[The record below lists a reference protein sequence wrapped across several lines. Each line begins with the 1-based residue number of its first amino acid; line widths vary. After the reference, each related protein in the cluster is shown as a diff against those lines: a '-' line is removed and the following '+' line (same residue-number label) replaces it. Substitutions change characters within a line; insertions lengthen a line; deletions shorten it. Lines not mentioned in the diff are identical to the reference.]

1 MTTMLLAALQQVD
14 KFYGEQTVLSGATL
28 ELRLG
33 TRWALIGRNGSGKT
47 TLLRLLLGLE
57 RPDAGQVF
65 VREGVQLAMLEQ
77 DPEFVPTATV
87 LEVAEAAFV
96 ELDAL
101 EQGLKQLEA
110 EGLDRPDVFE
120 RWEALHEVF
129 ERRGGYERR
138 ARRDAVL
145 YALGFRGREE
155 QLAGKLSGGEK
166 TRLGLAKLLMQ
177 QPDVLLL
184 DEPTNHLDIDMREWL
199 EGYLGRYGGT
209 VVLVS
214 HDRAFLDALATDT
227 AEVSRGTLRT
237 FDGTPSEYRAYRQE
251 QLRIEEA
258 TRRNQAKELDRLSAM
273 TEQMKAWAG
282 QNAKL
287 HRRAKAMA
295 QRRDRFAEAMLDEA
309 EPEERRVRFRFGCE
323 RSGELVLHAGKLT
336 KRFGEMTLFEDVGF
350 TVRRG
355 ERIALVG
362 PNGAGKTSLLK
373 MLLGDVPSDDPA
385 AFLRFGSRVR
395 VGYYDQE
402 LRGVDKERTLID
414 EMIAMLGDVEAHN
427 MLGRFM
433 FPYDAQYK
441 RIGDLSGGERARL
454 ALLKLT
460 LGEYNVLVLDE
471 PTNHLDLEMI
481 EALEAALGA
490 YEGTLLL
497 VSHDRRF
504 IEATT
509 DTIWALRDGRFTAYE
524 GDWAYY
530 QHKRRQLAAQREAK
544 TQPARAAPQPAPEK
558 RGPSKWQ
565 LERQLEALEAQIAA
579 LEGELRSLRSQLER
593 PDGLEGLDIAALGER
608 HAQVEGEL
616 LAAMA
621 AWEEA
626 SELLEARR

>member
-1 MTTMLLAALQQVD
+1 MLLAALQQVD
-14 KFYGEQTVLSGATL
+14 KFYGEQTVLSGVTL

-77 DPEFVPTATV
+77 DPAFAPAATV
-87 LEVAEAAFV
+87 LEVAEAAFA

-101 EQGLKQLEA
+101 EQDLKRLEH
-110 EGLDRPDVFE
+110 EGLDRPEVFE
-120 RWEALHEVF
+120 RWEALHESF
-129 ERRGGYERR
+129 ERHGGYERR

-155 QLAGKLSGGEK
+155 QLACQLSGGEK

-177 QPDVLLL
+177 QPDLLLL

-199 EGYLGRYGGT
+199 EGYLSRYGGT
-209 VVLVS
+209 VVLIS

-227 AEVSRGTLRT
+227 AELSRGTLRT
-237 FDGTPSEYRAYRQE
+237 FSGTPSEYRAYRRE

-258 TRRNQAKELDRLSAM
+258 TRRHQAKELARLSAM

-309 EPEERRVRFRFGCE
+309 EPEERRVRFRFVCE
-323 RSGELVLHAGKLT
+323 RSGELVMHAEKLT
-336 KRFGEMTLFEDVGF
+336 KRFAAVTLFEDVGF

-362 PNGAGKTSLLK
+362 PNGAGKSSLLK
-373 MLLGDVPSDDPA
+373 MILGEVPSDDPA
-385 AFLRFGSRVR
+385 ALLRFGSRVR

-402 LRGVDKERTLID
+402 LGGVDKARTLIE

-433 FPYDAQYK
+433 FPYEAQYK
-441 RIGDLSGGERARL
+441 RIGELSGGERARL

-460 LGEYNVLVLDE
+460 LGEYNFLVLDE

-481 EALEAALGA
+481 EALEAALSA

-509 DTIWALRDGRFTAYE
+509 DVIWTLRDGAFTAFE
-524 GDWAYY
+524 GGWAYY
-530 QHKRRQLAAQREAK
+530 QRKRRQLAAQREAEE
-544 TQPARAAPQPAPEK
+544 QPARTASQPAPEK
-558 RGPSKWQ
+558 RGPSRWQ
-565 LERQLEALEAQIAA
+565 LERQLEALEAQIAQ
-579 LEGELRSLRSQLER
+579 LESELDELRVQLER
-593 PDGLEGLDIAALGER
+593 PEQLDGRDIAALGER
-608 HAQVEGEL
+608 HAHVESEL

-626 SELLEARR
+626 STLLQAKG